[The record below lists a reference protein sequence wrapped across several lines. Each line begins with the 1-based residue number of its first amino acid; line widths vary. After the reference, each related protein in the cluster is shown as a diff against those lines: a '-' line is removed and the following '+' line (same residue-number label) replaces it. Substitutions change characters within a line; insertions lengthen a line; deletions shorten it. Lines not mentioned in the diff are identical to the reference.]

1 MLISDATASGNQ
13 QHYKTTLERVAN
25 YYGIAL
31 NFERF
36 KKMIDNMGRI
46 DAAEARTEEID
57 KGIASF
63 CEEFGLLDI
72 RKVL

>member
-1 MLISDATASGNQ
+1 VG
-13 QHYKTTLERVAN
+13 N

-46 DAAEARTEEID
+46 DTAEVRAEEID
-57 KGIASF
+57 KAISSF